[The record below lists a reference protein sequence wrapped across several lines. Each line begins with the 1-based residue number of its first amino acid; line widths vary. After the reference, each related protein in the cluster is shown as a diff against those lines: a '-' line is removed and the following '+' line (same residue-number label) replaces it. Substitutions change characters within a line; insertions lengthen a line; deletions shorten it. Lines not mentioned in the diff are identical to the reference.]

1 MVQNSF
7 LCIAQKH
14 IDEVQEDQKGSLIPH
29 RLTGKQE
36 NINVRQRAIIRV
48 AHGLYGPSILEDH
61 TEARQPELHRQGAIQ
76 HIYSP
81 KNCKNNGMHTKRR
94 GTFTEILPSAIL
106 IIAVVIRR
114 VRLEDGTE

>member
-61 TEARQPELHRQGAIQ
+61 TEARQPELHRQGANEEKKT
-76 HIYSP
+76 YCLKFNAP
-81 KNCKNNGMHTKRR
+81 DCG
-94 GTFTEILPSAIL
+94 LL
-106 IIAVVIRR
+106 
-114 VRLEDGTE
+114 